1 MTFQSILF
9 QNIADR
15 DLDVRLFEPDFFGD
29 LALDQLVAAITA
41 GKEEYDLKP
50 FFRMP
55 LHDVDAITYRH
66 EIMRTLENMRLFD
79 NIKAFA
85 ESMRAMRG
93 HLAQAEKLRYR
104 RQQERWFL
112 LAVNT
117 YCAAVTRLGR
127 DLALEQFTA
136 RGLLAFREFLTD
148 YAASENFNALFQQT
162 KELTADLS
170 SIRYCLL
177 IDGLQ
182 VQAHKYEGESDYSA
196 EIEATF
202 ERFKQGAVKEY
213 TFSFYDPAEMNQ
225 VEIKILDLVV
235 QLYPDLF
242 SMLENFCAIQ
252 KNFQD
257 SMIVTFDREMQF
269 YIAYLEHIALF
280 KRAGLH
286 FCYPHITNTGK
297 EVYNYQGFDLTL
309 SGKLLGDNAIP
320 ICNDFQLKGQ
330 ERIIVVT
337 GPNQGGK
344 TTFARTF
351 GQLHYL
357 ASLGCP
363 VPGSEAQLYL
373 FDRLFTHF
381 EREENIA
388 NLRGKLQDDL
398 VRIHAILESATPR
411 SIVIIN
417 EIFASTTF
425 RDALLLSKRIASR
438 LMELDLLCVWVT
450 FIDELAALSEK
461 TTSMTSTVV
470 PDNPA
475 QRTYKIVK
483 RPADGLAYALSIAE
497 KYRLTYNMV
506 KERIES

>member
-1 MTFQSILF
+1 MAFESIIFQD
-9 QNIADR
+9 IAARAPDT
-15 DLDVRLFEPDFFGD
+15 RLSAPDFFVD
-29 LALDQLVAAITA
+29 LNLDQIVAAVTS

-50 FFRMP
+50 FFHTP
-55 LHDVDAITYRH
+55 LHDVDAIAYRH
-66 EIMRTLENMRLFD
+66 EIMQDLENVSLFD

-93 HLAQAEKLRYR
+93 HLAQAEKLHYV
-104 RQQERWFL
+104 RQKERWFL
-112 LAVNT
+112 EAVDT
-117 YCAAVTRLGR
+117 YCGAVTRLVR
-127 DLALEQFTA
+127 DLSLEQFA
-136 RGLLAFREFLTD
+136 SRGLSAFREYITE
-148 YAASENFNALFQQT
+148 YATSEAFGSLLERTGQLKTGLA
-162 KELTADLS
+162 A
-170 SIRYCLL
+170 IHYCLL
-177 IDGLQ
+177 IDGLT
-182 VQAHKYEGESDYSA
+182 VQARKYDGESDYSA

-213 TFSFYDPAEMNQ
+213 VFSYGDAAAMNH
-225 VEIKILDLVV
+225 VEANILDLVA

-242 SMLENFCAIQ
+242 STLANFYTTR
-252 KNFQD
+252 KDFQEQT
-257 SMIVTFDREMQF
+257 IITFDREIQF
-269 YIAYLEHIALF
+269 YIAWLENIALF
-280 KRAGLH
+280 KREGLN
-286 FCYPHITNTGK
+286 FCYPRIAHTSK
-297 EVYNYQGFDLTL
+297 EVYNYQGFDLAL
-309 SGKLLGDNAIP
+309 AEKLLGEHKTP
-320 ICNDFQLKGQ
+320 VCNDFHLQGD

-363 VPGSEAQLYL
+363 VPGEKAQLYL

-411 SIVIIN
+411 SAFIIN

-425 RDALLLSKRIASR
+425 RDALLLSQRIAAK

-450 FIDELAALSEK
+450 FIDELASLSEK
-461 TTSMTSTVV
+461 TVSMTSTVV
-470 PDNPA
+470 PENPA
-475 QRTYKIVK
+475 LRTYKIVR
-483 RPADGLAYALSIAE
+483 RPADGLAYAMAIAD
-497 KYRLTYNMV
+497 KYRLRYDMV
-506 KERIES
+506 KERIGS